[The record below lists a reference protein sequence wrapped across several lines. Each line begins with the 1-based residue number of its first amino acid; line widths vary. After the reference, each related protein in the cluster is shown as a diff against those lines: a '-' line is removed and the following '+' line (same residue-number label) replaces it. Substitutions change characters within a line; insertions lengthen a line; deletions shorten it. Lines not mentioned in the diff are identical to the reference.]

1 MLSQSFDMKDLGV
14 AHYVLG
20 IEITRDRLQKSL
32 GLSQKNYIDRV
43 LKRFNMENCNG
54 GDVLIAKGDKF
65 SLAQC
70 PVTIHDIEQMKEKP
84 YALLVGNVMY
94 VQVCTRPD
102 LAFALSVLGRFQ
114 SNLGIAHWNA
124 GKKVLRYLKRT
135 RDHVLVF
142 HQVKVLE
149 VVGYSDADLGG
160 CVDDKMSTSCYV
172 FTLAGGAIS
181 WRSKKQTTRAVL
193 TMESEYI
200 GCFEAMRQAGWLKN
214 LIHYMGVLHSIEKP
228 IKIYCDNTSAV
239 FFAKNNKRSE
249 ASRLMDIK
257 YLKLQDKIREGVVD
271 IEHLGTFHMV
281 ADPLTKAL
289 HVTAFRRHL
298 PNMGLQSSME
308 NI

>member
-1 MLSQSFDMKDLGV
+1 MKDLGV

-54 GDVLIAKGDKF
+54 GDVPIAKGDKF

-84 YALLVGNVMY
+84 YALLVG
-94 VQVCTRPD
+94 
-102 LAFALSVLGRFQ
+102 SV
-114 SNLGIAHWNA
+114 I
-124 GKKVLRYLKRT
+124 
-135 RDHVLVF
+135 
-142 HQVKVLE
+142 
-149 VVGYSDADLGG
+149 DANLGG